1 MLGMKGI
8 LSTLFSQDILLFQ
21 WVRVT
26 SSHFAGCQ
34 SSFRDFPLFL
44 LVMVLKEHPPQ
55 LLSNALAL
63 LTLFFTFCQSCN
75 KIRTKPPHLL
85 GFEMFMNEIISMLRR
100 SSYGDHITV
109 TLALY
114 PTYQLFTQQWTSKT
128 SFPSSPHDAPL
139 TTTPP
144 PLLLLLVPR

>member
-1 MLGMKGI
+1 M
-8 LSTLFSQDILLFQ
+8 
-21 WVRVT
+21 T

-114 PTYQLFTQQWTSKT
+114 PTYQLTLALYPTYQLFTQQWTSKT

>member
-1 MLGMKGI
+1 
-8 LSTLFSQDILLFQ
+8 
-21 WVRVT
+21 
-26 SSHFAGCQ
+26 
-34 SSFRDFPLFL
+34 
-44 LVMVLKEHPPQ
+44 MVLKEHPPQ
-55 LLSNALAL
+55 LLSNALAP

-114 PTYQLFTQQWTSKT
+114 PTYQLSTQQWTSKT